1 MLVRMTDHSAALE
14 ASLALYAET
23 AGDPVAPVYARLFAQ
38 EPAMAAEFWRDSSGA
53 IRGEMLTRTLEVA
66 VDLAGPRSWAPAF
79 LATEIVTHENY
90 GIPRGVF
97 VQFLPLV
104 AAEIAAGCGAGFT
117 PAMADAWSGVLAEA
131 ETHLSQQ

>member
-1 MLVRMTDHSAALE
+1 MLDRMTDHSAALE

-38 EPAMAAEFWRDSSGA
+38 EPAMAAEFWRDASGA

-66 VDLAGPRSWAPAF
+66 ADLAGPCGWAPAF
-79 LATEIVTHENY
+79 LATEIITHENY

-97 VQFLPLV
+97 VQFLPIV

-117 PAMADAWSGVLAEA
+117 PAMAAAWSAVLAEA
-131 ETHLSQQ
+131 EQHLRL